1 LTIFANALR
10 FEETNTKKFT
20 MNTMN
25 IAIPKDLKS
34 FVQRQVERRGYS
46 SVSEYVRDLIRGD
59 QERQA
64 MTALEAEFLRGLD
77 SGPSTP
83 MTKQD
88 WQDIREEVRR
98 RTAKRRKSA

>member
-1 LTIFANALR
+1 
-10 FEETNTKKFT
+10 

-25 IAIPKDLKS
+25 IAIPKQLKS

-59 QERQA
+59 QESQA
-64 MTALEAEFLRGLD
+64 IAMLEAEYLKGLE

-83 MTKQD
+83 MTQQD
-88 WQDIREEVRR
+88 WQEIREEVRR
-98 RTAKRRKSA
+98 RVAKHRKIA

>member
-1 LTIFANALR
+1 
-10 FEETNTKKFT
+10 

-25 IAIPKDLKS
+25 IAIPKQLKS
-34 FVQRQVERRGYS
+34 FVQREVLRRGYS

-64 MTALEAEFLRGLD
+64 IAMLEAEYLKGLD

-83 MTKQD
+83 MT
-88 WQDIREEVRR
+88 
-98 RTAKRRKSA
+98 

>member
-1 LTIFANALR
+1 
-10 FEETNTKKFT
+10 

-25 IAIPKDLKS
+25 IAIPKQLKS

-64 MTALEAEFLRGLD
+64 IATLEAEFLKGLD
-77 SGPSTP
+77 SGPATP
-83 MTKQD
+83 MTQHD
-88 WQDIREEVRR
+88 WQEIREEVRR
-98 RTAKRRKSA
+98 RSAKRRKPA

>member
-1 LTIFANALR
+1 M
-10 FEETNTKKFT
+10 EETHHPILP

-25 IAIPKDLKS
+25 IAIPAQLKS
-34 FVQRQVERRGYS
+34 FVQRQIERRGYS

-64 MTALEAEFLRGLD
+64 IAALETEILKGLD

-88 WQDIREEVRR
+88 WQDIRTEVRR
-98 RTAKRRKSA
+98 RSAERRKPA

>member
-1 LTIFANALR
+1 
-10 FEETNTKKFT
+10 

-25 IAIPKDLKS
+25 IAIPKQLKS

-64 MTALEAEFLRGLD
+64 ITALEGEFLKGLD

-83 MTKQD
+83 MTTQD

-98 RTAKRRKSA
+98 RTAKRRTSA

>member
-1 LTIFANALR
+1 
-10 FEETNTKKFT
+10 

-25 IAIPKDLKS
+25 IAIPEQLKS

-64 MTALEAEFLRGLD
+64 IAALEVDILKGLE

-83 MTKQD
+83 MTQED
-88 WQDIREEVRR
+88 WQAIRHEVRR
-98 RTAKRRKSA
+98 RAATRQQPA

>member
-1 LTIFANALR
+1 
-10 FEETNTKKFT
+10 

-25 IAIPKDLKS
+25 IAIPKQLKS
-34 FVQRQVERRGYS
+34 FVQNQVRHRGYS

-64 MTALEAEFLRGLD
+64 ITALEAEFLKGLD
-77 SGPSTP
+77 SGPATP

-88 WQDIREEVRR
+88 WQDIRTEVRR
-98 RTAKRRKSA
+98 RTAARRKAA

>member
-1 LTIFANALR
+1 
-10 FEETNTKKFT
+10 

-25 IAIPKDLKS
+25 IAIPKQLKS
-34 FVQRQVERRGYS
+34 FVQNEVRRRGYS

-64 MTALEAEFLRGLD
+64 ITALEAEFLKGLD

-83 MTKQD
+83 MTTQD
-88 WQDIREEVRR
+88 WQDIREELRR

>member
-1 LTIFANALR
+1 
-10 FEETNTKKFT
+10 

-25 IAIPKDLKS
+25 IAIPKQLKS

-64 MTALEAEFLRGLD
+64 MTTLEAEFLKGLD
-77 SGPSTP
+77 SGPATP
-83 MTKQD
+83 MTQQD

-98 RTAKRRKSA
+98 RSAKHRQSA

>member
-1 LTIFANALR
+1 
-10 FEETNTKKFT
+10 
-20 MNTMN
+20 MDTMN
-25 IAIPKDLKS
+25 IAIPEQLKA

-64 MTALEAEFLRGLD
+64 IAGLEADILKGLE

-83 MTKQD
+83 MTQED
-88 WQDIREEVRR
+88 WQSIRHEVRR
-98 RTAKRRKSA
+98 SAAKRQHHT

>member
-1 LTIFANALR
+1 M
-10 FEETNTKKFT
+10 

-25 IAIPKDLKS
+25 IAIPEQLKS

-64 MTALEAEFLRGLD
+64 IAALETEILKGLD

-83 MTKQD
+83 MTKAD
-88 WQDIREEVRR
+88 WHDIRTEVRR
-98 RTAKRRKSA
+98 RSARHKRS

>member
-1 LTIFANALR
+1 MK
-10 FEETNTKKFT
+10 ETNKNFP

-25 IAIPKDLKS
+25 IAIPKQLKS
-34 FVQRQVERRGYS
+34 FVQHQVERRGYS

-64 MTALEAEFLRGLD
+64 ITTLEAEFLKGLD
-77 SGPSTP
+77 SGPATP

-88 WQDIREEVRR
+88 WQDIREEIRR
-98 RTAKRRKSA
+98 RSAARRKSA

>member
-1 LTIFANALR
+1 
-10 FEETNTKKFT
+10 

-25 IAIPKDLKS
+25 IAIPKQLKS

-64 MTALEAEFLRGLD
+64 ITTLEAEFLKGLD
-77 SGPSTP
+77 SGPATP
-83 MTKQD
+83 MTQQD

-98 RTAKRRKSA
+98 RSANRRKSA

>member
-1 LTIFANALR
+1 
-10 FEETNTKKFT
+10 

-25 IAIPKDLKS
+25 IAIPEQLKS

-64 MTALEAEFLRGLD
+64 IAMLEAEFLKGLD

-83 MTKQD
+83 MTQQD
-88 WQDIREEVRR
+88 WQEIREEVRR
-98 RTAKRRKSA
+98 RSAERRKST

>member
-1 LTIFANALR
+1 
-10 FEETNTKKFT
+10 

-25 IAIPKDLKS
+25 IAIPAQLKS

-64 MTALEAEFLRGLD
+64 IAALETEILKGLD

-83 MTKQD
+83 MTKAD
-88 WQDIREEVRR
+88 GQDIRTEVRR
-98 RTAKRRKSA
+98 RSARHKRS

>member
-1 LTIFANALR
+1 
-10 FEETNTKKFT
+10 

-25 IAIPKDLKS
+25 IAIPKQLKS
-34 FVQRQVERRGYS
+34 FVQREVLRRGYS

-64 MTALEAEFLRGLD
+64 IALLEAEFLKGLE
-77 SGPSTP
+77 SGPATP

-88 WQDIREEVRR
+88 WQDIRTEVRR
-98 RTAKRRKSA
+98 RSAQRRKAA